1 MSEKFTVS
9 GFNQILT
16 FLNNN
21 HHPVDNILSFAMK
34 FQNENNSTIQFVA
47 VRYESNYNLDNLQF
61 LVGRI
66 VVAAVKFRFVEL
78 ESY

>member
-16 FLNNN
+16 FLNN
-21 HHPVDNILSFAMK
+21 HHPVADNILSFAMK